1 MPAARRVRGRL
12 STALMLVVVLAVG
25 ATVAVL
31 VRDWMHGFFDRIET
45 AGRTSVVTPDK
56 LGTLPKATEATLTDI
71 VASLRSAY
79 AREKALDRATSSVVA
94 AYGSTKKKDAV
105 IVVGFAVTIV
115 SPGTEVDAFLNGVA
129 AGEVVAYTD
138 LDPGPLGGQAK
149 CGTMK
154 TLFGKASAVCAW
166 ADNGSVG
173 GLMFLDRPLSAQ
185 IKERF
190 LAARAQIEKVEVAPS
205 A

>member
-1 MPAARRVRGRL
+1 MPAPRRSRGRL
-12 STALMLVVVLAVG
+12 STLLTLVVVVAVG
-25 ATVAVL
+25 ATTAVL
-31 VRDWMHGFFDRIET
+31 VRNWMHGVFDRMET

-56 LGTLPKATEATLTDI
+56 LGTLPKATEALLKDM
-71 VASLRSAY
+71 VASIRSAY
-79 AREKALDRATSSVVA
+79 DKEKALDRATSSVVA

-105 IVVGFAVTIV
+105 IVVAFAATMV
-115 SPGTEVDAFLNGVA
+115 SPRTELDAFMKGVA

-138 LDPGPLGGQAK
+138 LDPGPLGGQAR
-149 CGTMK
+149 CGTMT

-173 GLMFLDRPLSAQ
+173 GLFFLDKPLSAQ
-185 IKERF
+185 VKERF
-190 LAARAQIEKVEVAPS
+190 LAARAQVEKVEAAPS